1 MTNYSITQSRKG
13 GRTTAAQSRRHDDA
27 VIARLFSDG
36 YADRETSE
44 LVTRRV
50 DEVKRELRDWNNSP
64 SIIGR
69 LEELSA
75 EEAIEIS
82 ESADWLLDTAR
93 IDRMSDW
100 YDETKTAAMLS
111 AARWARVTHSVVSVV
126 QLIEALR
133 KSNYQRVEA

>member
-13 GRTTAAQSRRHDDA
+13 GYETQRLRRQHDDA
-27 VIARLFSDG
+27 VIARLFKDG
-36 YADRETSE
+36 YADRETSL
-44 LVTRRV
+44 LVARKV
-50 DEVKRELRDWNNSP
+50 AEVKRELREWNNSP

-69 LEELSA
+69 LEEMSV
-75 EEAIEIS
+75 EEATEIA

-100 YDETKTAAMLS
+100 HGEAKTAAMLS
-111 AARWARVTHSVVSVV
+111 AARWARVAHSVVYVA

-133 KSNYQRVEA
+133 KSNYQRADA